1 MTPEW
6 ELDARSPDEYHFV
19 EAQRGREFIIR
30 MTTGADVFLAI
41 QKFAIDNDIKFAKI
55 HACFMGGLQPA
66 KYLMWIPDYQQPDYW
81 HREGCATVGNLSMI
95 CAVGGIIHPRPGK
108 DGKEEPFPAI
118 HFVAGGGWD
127 CPTFGGHLEQGSI
140 VKGVLECFITEIL
153 GIENI
158 PPVERVWEDDEYPE
172 NWYRSVKK

>member
-19 EAQRGREFIIR
+19 EAKRGREFIIR
-30 MTTGADVFLAI
+30 MTTGADVFLGI

-66 KYLMWIPDYQQPDYW
+66 KYLMWTPDYQQPDYW
-81 HREGCATVGNLSMI
+81 HREGCATVENLSMI
-95 CAVGGIIHPRPGK
+95 CAMGGIIHPRPGK

-172 NWYRSVKK
+172 NWYRSVK